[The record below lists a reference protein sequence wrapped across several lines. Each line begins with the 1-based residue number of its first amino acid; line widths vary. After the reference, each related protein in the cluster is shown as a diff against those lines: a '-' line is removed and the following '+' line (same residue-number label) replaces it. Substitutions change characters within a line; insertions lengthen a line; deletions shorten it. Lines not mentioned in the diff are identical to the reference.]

1 MRFGKHTPGLR
12 PEVPVRSSKAWV
24 SIFILLVIMLH
35 AVPVLSPLLK
45 KRTWPF
51 LDWTMYSKSRPPG
64 PIQAEKRRIIGV
76 TSTGRKEHVT
86 PFLVGLS
93 PFVLRASYEQP
104 MWRGD
109 SSAARQLFTRLNLQ
123 RRDPF
128 VELRLESEMYTVT
141 DTGLF
146 KQKKPVATYRSGP
159 LPSR

>member
-1 MRFGKHTPGLR
+1 M
-12 PEVPVRSSKAWV
+12 
-24 SIFILLVIMLH
+24 
-35 AVPVLSPLLK
+35 
-45 KRTWPF
+45 
-51 LDWTMYSKSRPPG
+51 
-64 PIQAEKRRIIGV
+64 
-76 TSTGRKEHVT
+76 T

-123 RRDPF
+123 REDPF

-141 DTGLF
+141 DTGLL
-146 KQKKPVATYRSGP
+146 KQKNPVATYRAGL